1 MNKLTLREAVGR
13 VLLGVS
19 AATAG
24 SVFQPAAVAQ
34 DQGRRSLPAI
44 RPRWRK

>member
-19 AATAG
+19 AAAAG

-34 DQGRRSLPAI
+34 EQAQRCRGSGR
-44 RPRWRK
+44 RWRK